1 MRRKSKSLKIK
12 MLRGIWRNLS
22 RKRKRQITFLP
33 ILISLAAIF
42 ELFSIA
48 SIIPFLSLLSNPN
61 KYNDFYLIKNI
72 QNSLPIFAAIDPFI
86 FVIFSFL
93 FCITL
98 SAILRLITIS
108 ASNYFAAAIGSDFSN
123 KAYRLSLNQPY
134 RVHISRN
141 SSEIISSIILNT
153 DRTVFIV
160 FALLQFTASITL
172 GLALIIG
179 LILINWVLSLI
190 IAFIFSFLYLLLGY
204 LLKKRIGRIDKK
216 KAKLTIMQT
225 KALQEGLGSIRD
237 IILDNSQKFYQNIFT
252 DNDKPLRFINA
263 TSELITSSPR
273 YIFELITIY
282 IIVCICFFYNSQG
295 ESSNIVPLIGSI
307 LLCLQRLLP
316 VFQNVYS
323 CWVNISINTNSVL
336 NLIKLLEQPEKKV
349 FYNTKTFPLTNEI
362 KLSNISFSYFK
373 NSKKIIQDF
382 NLTIKKGE
390 RIGIIGKSGSG
401 KSTIADLIMGLL
413 EPSKGVIEIDGL
425 NLHKNKLY
433 KKENWFSN
441 IAHVPQEICFSDTNI
456 AENIA
461 FGIPRSK
468 IDNKRLIK
476 AIIASRLSDF
486 INNVEEAYNI
496 KVGERGVQLSGG
508 QRQRI
513 GIARA
518 IYKGGKI
525 LIMDEATSALDTK
538 TESEIMRTIDELS
551 SDLTIII
558 ITHRLSTLKSCERV
572 IEIQKI

>member
-1 MRRKSKSLKIK
+1 MRSKSKSLKIK

-42 ELFSIA
+42 ELFSVA

-72 QNSLPIFAAIDPFI
+72 QNSLPIFDAIDPFI

-108 ASNYFAAAIGSDFSN
+108 ASNYFAAAIGSDFSS

-134 RVHISRN
+134 QVHISRN
-141 SSEIISSIILNT
+141 SSEIISSIIQNT

-172 GLALIIG
+172 GLALIVG
-179 LILINWVLSLI
+179 LLLINWVLSLI

-216 KAKLTIMQT
+216 KARLTIMQT

-263 TSELITSSPR
+263 TSELINSSPK

-295 ESSNIVPLIGSI
+295 ESSNIIPLIGSI

-336 NLIKLLEQPEKKV
+336 NLIKLLEQPEKKF
-349 FYNTKTFPLTNEI
+349 FYNTKTFPLKNEI

-373 NSKKIIQDF
+373 NTKKIIQDF

-425 NLHKNKLY
+425 NLHKNKIY

-461 FGIPRSK
+461 FGIPKSK

-508 QRQRI
+508 QRQRV